1 MPSNPKYKE
10 NDYQAEQLDDEVIAN
25 MFNTQYVYPKQIK
38 LLSNGKFKCRKIP
51 YVLQYYVSNKENCL
65 TCFFMYYSLRDEIEL
80 FSSNPPTYSAKLAE
94 RGIIKVVN
102 QNYSLVEPFAT
113 IVDDSFK
120 RISSD
125 IDNNMD
131 PHG

>member
-1 MPSNPKYKE
+1 MENLNAVKYHM
-10 NDYQAEQLDDEVIAN
+10 Y
-25 MFNTQYVYPKQIK
+25 FNIMCQIK
-38 LLSNGKFKCRKIP
+38 KTAQKNMHI
-51 YVLQYYVSNKENCL
+51 